1 MRYLILHT
9 FQTLLLDSV
18 RLWQL
23 NSIYQT
29 THATMSLHDT
39 TDVMHLARNV
49 QKNWGLSDPVTAF
62 RQHLRPHPADK
73 PQDWDLRVWQ
83 ALDQISAL
91 IPECR
96 GHVAFQEKIEKL
108 WREEK
113 QVKVKEITSED
124 LGKVLVYFQVLV
136 QGSTRRRVNSDEAIG
151 TKGGIHIDDGR
162 VGIGTGAMS
171 NTADSKLFDTTCIVE
186 QSC

>member
-1 MRYLILHT
+1 
-9 FQTLLLDSV
+9 
-18 RLWQL
+18 
-23 NSIYQT
+23 
-29 THATMSLHDT
+29 MSLHGT
-39 TDVMHLARNV
+39 TDVMYLARNV
-49 QKNWGLSDPVTAF
+49 QKNWGLSDPITAF

-73 PQDWDLRVWQ
+73 PQNWGLRVWQ

-113 QVKVKEITSED
+113 RVKVKGITSED
-124 LGKVLVYFQVLV
+124 LGNVLAYFQDFV
-136 QGSTRRRVNSDEAIG
+136 QGSTGQQVNAEEAV
-151 TKGGIHIDDGR
+151 GIEDGIRINDGR
-162 VGIGTGAMS
+162 VGIGIGAMS
-171 NTADSKLFDTTCIVE
+171 DTADSKLSATTCTVE